1 MFLSSPAARYISLLI
16 GLVMLGVTALVGYLT
31 VERMSDS
38 REWVYHTHLVQGK
51 LKDLRAD
58 VFEIGSLAATS
69 RASDASGEARF
80 QQKSGEAV
88 HLLDE
93 TETLVAD
100 NPSQIARIARLR
112 PLLQQQTSES
122 LKCMH
127 QGDCGA
133 ATTAQPSSS
142 GASALEQRR
151 DQIAGQIQTM
161 EDEESALLEGR
172 LSVWRLLLQR
182 LLWIFA
188 AALFVALLL
197 LIYNFRLILVEL
209 EERRR
214 SEARERENA
223 ESYRALSAR
232 ILELQDVERRKLAR
246 ELHDSVGQF
255 LAGVKINLSQLQR
268 RDQEAGAQNCPL
280 LLEAIEL
287 ADRAMVEIRTIS
299 HLLHPPLLDEL
310 GFYSATRWYT
320 EGFAKRSGI
329 HVDLQLEA
337 IAERLPRETELA
349 LFRVLQEALTNVYRH
364 ANASSV
370 QVRVSGT
377 NDRVAMTI
385 ADNGK
390 GMPREVLI
398 RYRAGLA
405 GGIGLAGMRERLAE
419 LDGTFEVDCDA
430 TGTTVRAELPANHS
444 DADGSE
450 GKSIYVPHPL

>member
-1 MFLSSPAARYISLLI
+1 MPKYLSSPAARYISLLI
-16 GLVMLGVTALVGYLT
+16 GLVMLCVTALVGYITLQ
-31 VERMSDS
+31 RMSGS
-38 REWVYHTHLVQGK
+38 RDWVYHTYLVRGN

-58 VFEIGSLAATS
+58 LFEIDSLAATV
-69 RASDASGEARF
+69 RASDESGDARF
-80 QQKSGEAV
+80 QRKSSEAF

-93 TETLVAD
+93 TEALVAD
-100 NPSQIARIARLR
+100 NPSQIAQIVHLR
-112 PLLQQQTSES
+112 PLLQQQISES

-127 QGDCGA
+127 RGDCG
-133 ATTAQPSSS
+133 
-142 GASALEQRR
+142 GAWPLAQRR
-151 DQIAGQIQTM
+151 DQIAGQIQAM
-161 EDEESALLEGR
+161 EDDEGELLEGR
-172 LSVWRLLLQR
+172 LAMWHLLLQR

-188 AALFVALLL
+188 AALVVALLL
-197 LIYNFRLILVEL
+197 LIYNFRLILGEL
-209 EERRR
+209 EERGR

-232 ILELQDVERRKLAR
+232 ILELQDIERRKLAR
-246 ELHDSVGQF
+246 ELHDSIGQF

-268 RDQEAGAQNCPL
+268 RDQEAGAQNSPL

-287 ADRAMVEIRTIS
+287 ADRAIVEIRTIS

-310 GFYSATRWYT
+310 GFYSATRWYA

-329 HVDLQLEA
+329 QVDLQLEA

-364 ANASSV
+364 AKASSIR
-370 QVRVSGT
+370 VRVSGT

-385 ADNGK
+385 TDNGQ
-390 GMPREVLI
+390 GMPREVLM
-398 RYRAGLA
+398 RYRAGHA

-419 LDGTFEVDCDA
+419 LGGKFEVDCD
-430 TGTTVRAELPANHS
+430 TSGTTVRAELPANRA

-450 GKSIYVPHPL
+450 G